1 MATKKTTTKEVAKV
15 EKTKAKNSEV
25 KSAILGKPVI
35 TEKAAKAS
43 SSNTY
48 AFNVAVGATKS
59 EIAKAFV
66 AQYKH
71 KPVRVNIINKR
82 AKSYFKR
89 GVLGFGKKGKKAYIT
104 LPKGKTI
111 EVI

>member
-1 MATKKTTTKEVAKV
+1 MATKKTTTKEVAT
-15 EKTKAKNSEV
+15 KTEVV
-25 KSAILGKPVI
+25 KSTILGKPVV

-43 SSNTY
+43 ASNTY

-59 EIAKAFV
+59 EIAKAFT

-82 AKSYFKR
+82 AKSYFKK